1 MKNYSTEIGTVI
13 DVINGISEQTNLLA
27 LNAAIEAARAGEQG
41 RGFAVVADEVRSLA
55 AKTQQSTIDIQE
67 IITKLQSQAEKADQY
82 MQSNSELITESQQ
95 IALQVRDA
103 FSGISQSV
111 ATISE
116 MNSLVAT
123 ASTEQSSVTD
133 EISQSI
139 TSTVDMVNQNVI
151 GISETLNASVQL
163 SEESMKQKEVLSFF
177 TIR

>member
-1 MKNYSTEIGTVI
+1 M
-13 DVINGISEQTNLLA
+13 
-27 LNAAIEAARAGEQG
+27 
-41 RGFAVVADEVRSLA
+41 
-55 AKTQQSTIDIQE
+55 
-67 IITKLQSQAEKADQY
+67 
-82 MQSNSELITESQQ
+82 NSELITESQQ

-111 ATISE
+111 ATIPE

-139 TSTVDMVNQNVI
+139 TSTVHMVNQNVI